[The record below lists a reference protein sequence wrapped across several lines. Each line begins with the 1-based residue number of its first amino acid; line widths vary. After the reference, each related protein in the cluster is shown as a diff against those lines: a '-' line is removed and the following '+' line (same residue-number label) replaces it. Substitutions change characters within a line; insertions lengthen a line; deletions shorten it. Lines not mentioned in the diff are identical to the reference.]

1 MKEQIQNLSEEFF
14 DEIVSIRRHL
24 HMNPELSFEEYETSK
39 YIKQLLLSWKIDYKD
54 DFENN
59 GISVLIKGNSPNSRV
74 LALRADFDA
83 LPIKEEND
91 VIYKSRNEGVMHA
104 CGHDAHTS
112 CLLGAIKILNATKD
126 LWEGTIKCIFQPA
139 EERLPGGA
147 KQMINDGVLE
157 NPLVQNII
165 AQHVLPDLEV
175 GKVGFRPGIY
185 MASTDEIYISVIG
198 KGGHAAIPAT
208 YNNPLIASSELILSL
223 DAFFSKQK
231 DSIFALG
238 YVNGQGSTN
247 VIPNEVKL
255 MGTFR
260 ALNENFRKKSHNDIK
275 NIVNDIAKK
284 YNLRIDIEIRKGYP
298 SLHNDEDFTKNN
310 ILKAK
315 EYLGD
320 ENVIDLPI
328 RMTAEDFSY
337 FANERPSCF
346 YRLGTGNKEKGI
358 THGLHTSKFDIDENS
373 LKIGMGMMAFLAIS
387 S

>member
-14 DEIVSIRRHL
+14 DEIVLVRRHL

-39 YIKQLLLSWKIDYKD
+39 YIKELLLSWKIYYKD

-147 KQMINDGVLE
+147 KQMIKDGVLE

-223 DAFFSKQK
+223 DDFFSKQE

-275 NIVNDIAKK
+275 NIVNDIAEK

-298 SLHNDEDFTKNN
+298 SLHNDEDFTTNN

-346 YRLGTGNKEKGI
+346 YRLGTGNKDKGI

>member
-39 YIKQLLLSWKIDYKD
+39 YIKKILLSWQIDYKD

-59 GISVLIKGNSPNSRV
+59 GISVLIKGNSPNARV
-74 LALRADFDA
+74 QALRADFDA
-83 LPIKEEND
+83 LPIQEEND

-208 YNNPLIASSELILSL
+208 YNNPLIASSQLILSL
-223 DAFFSKQK
+223 DKFFSNKE

-260 ALNENFRKKSHNDIK
+260 ALNENFRKKSHNDINK
-275 NIVNDIAKK
+275 IVNDIAEK
-284 YNLRIDIEIRKGYP
+284 YNLKIDIEIRKGYP

-315 EYLGD
+315 EYLGE

-358 THGLHTSKFDIDENS
+358 THGLHTSKFDIDEHS
-373 LKIGMGMMAFLAIS
+373 LKIGMGMIAFLAIS

>member
-14 DEIVSIRRHL
+14 DEIVSVRRHL

-39 YIKQLLLSWKIDYKD
+39 YIKELLHSWKIDYKD

-59 GISVLIKGNSPNSRV
+59 GISVLIKGNSPDSRV

-147 KQMINDGVLE
+147 KQMIKDGVLK
-157 NPLVQNII
+157 NPSVQNII

-223 DAFFSKQK
+223 DAFFSNQE

-247 VIPNEVKL
+247 VIPNEVEL

-260 ALNENFRKKSHNDIK
+260 ALNENFRKKSHIDIN
-275 NIVNDIAKK
+275 NIVNDIARK
-284 YNLRIDIEIRKGYP
+284 YNLKIDLEIRKGYP
-298 SLHNDEDFTKNN
+298 SLHNDEHFTKNN

-358 THGLHTSKFDIDENS
+358 THGLHTSKFDIDEHS

>member
-14 DEIVSIRRHL
+14 DEIVSVRRHL

-147 KQMINDGVLE
+147 KQMIRDGVLE
-157 NPLVQNII
+157 NPSVQNII

-223 DAFFSKQK
+223 DKFFSNLE

-247 VIPNEVKL
+247 VIPNKVKL

-260 ALNENFRKKSHNDIK
+260 ALNESFRNKSHNDIN
-275 NIVNDIAKK
+275 NIVNDIAEK
-284 YNLRIDIEIRKGYP
+284 YNLKIDIEIRKGYP

-346 YRLGTGNKEKGI
+346 YRLGTGNKDKGI
-358 THGLHTSKFDIDENS
+358 THGLHTSKFDIDEKS

>member
-14 DEIVSIRRHL
+14 DEIVLVRRHL

-39 YIKQLLLSWKIDYKD
+39 YIKELLLSWKIDYKD

-147 KQMINDGVLE
+147 KQMIKDGVLE
-157 NPLVQNII
+157 NPSVQNII
-165 AQHVLPDLEV
+165 AQHVLPDLEA
-175 GKVGFRPGIY
+175 GKVGFRTGIY

-223 DAFFSKQK
+223 DAFFSKQE

-260 ALNENFRKKSHNDIK
+260 ALNENFRKKSHNDIN
-275 NIVNDIAKK
+275 NIVNDIAEK
-284 YNLRIDIEIRKGYP
+284 YNLKIDIEIRKGYP

-373 LKIGMGMMAFLAIS
+373 LKIGMGMMAYLAIS

>member
-1 MKEQIQNLSEEFF
+1 M
-14 DEIVSIRRHL
+14 
-24 HMNPELSFEEYETSK
+24 
-39 YIKQLLLSWKIDYKD
+39 
-54 DFENN
+54 
-59 GISVLIKGNSPNSRV
+59 

-147 KQMINDGVLE
+147 KQMIKDGVLE
-157 NPLVQNII
+157 NPSVQNII

-223 DAFFSKQK
+223 DEFFSKQE

-247 VIPNEVKL
+247 VIPNEVEL

-260 ALNENFRKKSHNDIK
+260 ALNENFRKKSH
-275 NIVNDIAKK
+275 
-284 YNLRIDIEIRKGYP
+284 IDINL
-298 SLHNDEDFTKNN
+298 SLIH
-310 ILKAK
+310 I
-315 EYLGD
+315 
-320 ENVIDLPI
+320 
-328 RMTAEDFSY
+328 
-337 FANERPSCF
+337 
-346 YRLGTGNKEKGI
+346 
-358 THGLHTSKFDIDENS
+358 
-373 LKIGMGMMAFLAIS
+373 
-387 S
+387 

>member
-14 DEIVSIRRHL
+14 DEIVSVRRHL

-39 YIKQLLLSWKIDYKD
+39 YIKQLLLSWKIDYED

-59 GISVLIKGNSPNSRV
+59 GISVLIKGNFPDSRV

-147 KQMINDGVLE
+147 KQMIKDGVLE
-157 NPLVQNII
+157 NPSVQNII

-223 DAFFSKQK
+223 DAFFSKQE

-247 VIPNEVKL
+247 VIPNEVEL

-260 ALNENFRKKSHNDIK
+260 ALNENFRKKSHIDIN
-275 NIVNDIAKK
+275 NIVNDIARK
-284 YNLRIDIEIRKGYP
+284 YNLKIDLEIRKGYP
-298 SLHNDEDFTKNN
+298 SLHNDKDFTKNN

-320 ENVIDLPI
+320 DNVIDLPI

-387 S
+387 T